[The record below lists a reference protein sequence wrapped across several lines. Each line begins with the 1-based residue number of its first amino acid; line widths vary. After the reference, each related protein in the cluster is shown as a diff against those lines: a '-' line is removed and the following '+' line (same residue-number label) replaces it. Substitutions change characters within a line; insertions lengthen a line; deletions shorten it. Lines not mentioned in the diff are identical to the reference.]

1 MPQRKIQ
8 LFRSATIYDS
18 YDDALSSLNMGFAAA
33 ANLSDGE
40 AILVRYKSLEPVTG
54 GSPRETIRSIVAVY
68 NIKNDLSDFTII
80 SNQDTIKDVL
90 NTISVLREEVIS
102 INGTIDETDSNFN
115 VYGLSDVNIAQV
127 TDDTSKVITSLKQE
141 NTQVYVGGTDVKDLT
156 LKGYQKSNSTGAIT
170 SNDSLEIALN
180 KLENTIA
187 TIDVDLHSNDE
198 SITIND
204 DTDNGG
210 KNFEVNIDETTILKN
225 DNGALMSGLNMVKI
239 TESLPSNIRESYQ
252 LQDNEGTLIGSSI
265 SIYKDSSLKEVYLG
279 TKWDSVDSVYGT
291 IKHVHYIV
299 QDSMIFIDNEMYMA
313 ISETDKSLYDTSSR
327 TVYTINKATLTSEE
341 FYNLDSEQSA
351 LYVYNASTNT
361 YNIEVGFEQIY
372 EDKYSALTESQKSL
386 YTEAIENGY
395 QIKED
400 KMYLS
405 TEEYDEIFNGQLTD
419 VYVSLDTISQQT
431 GKSDFWQSLNFVYI
445 LDDGSYQ
452 MVKVDVSKFLTESEF
467 GVGLVLDENGI
478 VTVALGDGLQYRQS
492 VGAPDKRI
500 YVKIDPTSNGALTVS
515 QNGLKLDLTDIT
527 DNQLTSVTEGNGGIS
542 VSQKANNTQSISLQL
557 SETTLSNTADAQ
569 YAGETTEEEVNGETV
584 ETVVNNNV
592 LQIKEDGLYLDSTW
606 DCGEY

>member
-8 LFRSATIYDS
+8 LFRSATVYDT
-18 YDDALSSLNMGFAAA
+18 YEEALSSLDMSFATT

-40 AILVRYKSLEPVTG
+40 AILVRYKSSESMIG
-54 GSPRETIRSIVAVY
+54 GNPREAIRSLLAIY
-68 NIKNDLSDFTII
+68 NVKDGLSDFTFI

-90 NTISVLREEVIS
+90 NTISVLREEVTS

-115 VYGLSDVNIAQV
+115 VYGLRDVNIAQV
-127 TDDTSKVITSLKQE
+127 TNDTGKVITSLKQE
-141 NTQVYVGGTDVKDLT
+141 NAQVYVGGTDVKDLT

-170 SNDSLEIALN
+170 ANDSLEIALS

-187 TIDVDLHSNDE
+187 TVDVDLHSNDE
-198 SITIND
+198 SITISD
-204 DTDNGG
+204 DTNNGG
-210 KNFEVNIDETTILKN
+210 KNLEVNIDETTILKDN
-225 DNGALMSGLNMVKI
+225 NGALMSGLNMVKI
-239 TESLPSNIRESYQ
+239 TESLPSNIREAYQ
-252 LQDNEGTLIGSSI
+252 LQDNEGTLIGSPI

-279 TKWDSVDSVYGT
+279 TQWDSVDSVDGT
-291 IKHVHYIV
+291 IKHVYYIV
-299 QDSMIFIDNEMYMA
+299 QDSMIFIDNETYQV
-313 ISETDKSLYDTSSR
+313 ISETDKSLYDASSR

-341 FYNLDSEQSA
+341 YYNLDSEQSA
-351 LYVYNASTNT
+351 LYVYNESTDT
-361 YNIEVGFEQIY
+361 FNIEVGFETIY
-372 EDKYSALTESQKSL
+372 EDRYIELTESQKSL
-386 YTEAIENGY
+386 YTESVENGY

-405 TEEYDEIFNGQLTD
+405 TEEYDEIFNGQITA
-419 VYVSLDTISQQT
+419 VYISLNTIRQQT

-452 MVKVDVSKFLTESEF
+452 MVKVDISKFLTESEF
-467 GVGLVLDENGI
+467 GVGLILDENGV
-478 VTVALGDGLQYRQS
+478 VTVALGDGLWYRQS
-492 VGAPDKRI
+492 VGTPDKRI